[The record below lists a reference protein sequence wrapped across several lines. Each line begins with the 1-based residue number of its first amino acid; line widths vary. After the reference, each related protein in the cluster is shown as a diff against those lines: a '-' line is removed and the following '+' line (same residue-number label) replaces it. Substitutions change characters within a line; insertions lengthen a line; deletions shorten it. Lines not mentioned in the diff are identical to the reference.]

1 MALTKEFHDRL
12 LISVTDGKK
21 LGELKDVYLD
31 RDATRMVAVYLGKSG
46 IINRKTLMIELPRV
60 QLFGV
65 DAWFI
70 SGSDTVIARNEV
82 SGVETYL
89 LAGDLR
95 GREIQTEG
103 GTKIGSVGDV
113 IVDEKSKV
121 VGFTLDRLQVQ
132 GPLAQSRVIARAAI
146 TSLGDKN
153 TPMVALLEQAEKLP
167 VLQ

>member
-1 MALTKEFHDRL
+1 MALIKEFHDRL

-31 RDATRMVAVYLGKSG
+31 RDITRMVAVYLGKSG

-70 SGSDTVIARNEV
+70 SGSDTVIARDEV
-82 SGVETYL
+82 AGAETYL

-132 GPLAQSRVIARAAI
+132 GPLAESRVIARAAI

-153 TPMVALLEQAEKLP
+153 TPMVASLEQAEKLP
-167 VLQ
+167 ILQ

>member
-1 MALTKEFHDRL
+1 MPLIKEFHDRL

-31 RDATRMVAVYLGKSG
+31 RDVTSMVAVYLGKSG
-46 IINRKTLMIELPRV
+46 ILNRKMLMIELPRV
-60 QLFGV
+60 QLFGI

-70 SGSDTVIARNEV
+70 SGSDTVIARDEV
-82 SGVETYL
+82 EGAESYL

-103 GTKIGSVGDV
+103 GTKIGTVGDV

-132 GPLAQSRVIARAAI
+132 GPLAQSRMIARAAI
-146 TSLGDKN
+146 TSVGDKH
-153 TPMVALLEQAEKLP
+153 TPMIVSLEQAEKLP